1 MGYWGGG
8 WGWGGWVF
16 MAVMMVLFW
25 AVIVAGIV
33 MVVRYSRDRSVPPP
47 SMAGD
52 GRDQA
57 RRVLDERFA
66 RGEIDADEYTRRRD
80 LLRAP

>member
-1 MGYWGGG
+1 MGYGWDGGG

-16 MAVMMVLFW
+16 MAVMMVLVW
-25 AVIVAGIV
+25 SAIVGGVV
-33 MVVRYSRDRSVPPP
+33 MLVRYGRERHAPPP
-47 SMAGD
+47 PEGND
-52 GRDQA
+52 RA
-57 RRVLDERFA
+57 RQVLDERFA